1 MYSLRFLTSAVLA
14 ICLLAAIG
22 YFVSPYDPYE
32 TQASAILLG
41 PSASHWMG
49 TDMHGRDI
57 LSRVLAGASTSLFTS
72 LLIVLVSLLLGTLVG
87 LVAGYRQGLVDS
99 LFMRL
104 VDIFLAFPDF
114 LLALTVAGLLGGG
127 IESAMLAIILT
138 SWTQYARLA
147 RNLVGREL
155 AQNYVKAARMSGV
168 PQYRILWRYV
178 FPNMGGVLVTR
189 ALLQISHVMMMLA
202 GLSFL
207 GMGVKVPQAEWGAM
221 ISEGLMILPIAPWVS
236 LGPAGVLVLV
246 MIVFNAWGQA
256 WQSQGRPPG
265 GA

>member
-1 MYSLRFLTSAVLA
+1 MYQVRFLTSAVVVIGLIA
-14 ICLLAAIG
+14 ITGHFI
-22 YFVSPYDPYE
+22 SPYDPYE
-32 TQASAILLG
+32 TQTTAVLLS
-41 PSASHWMG
+41 PSLSHWMG

-57 LSRVLAGASTSLFTS
+57 FSRVLAGASTSLFTS
-72 LLIVLVSLLLGTLVG
+72 LLIVFLSLFLGSLIGLVS
-87 LVAGYRQGLVDS
+87 GYRKGLVDS
-99 LFMRL
+99 LLMRL

-127 IESAMLAIILT
+127 IESAMVAIILT

-155 AQNYVKAARMSGV
+155 AQNYVKAALLSGI
-168 PQYRILWRYV
+168 PRYRIVWSYI
-178 FPNMGGVLVTR
+178 FPNMGGILVTT
-189 ALLQISHVMMMLA
+189 ALLQIGRIMMMLA

-221 ISEGLMILPIAPWVS
+221 ISDGLMILPVAPWVS
-236 LGPAGVLVLV
+236 LGPASILVLV
-246 MIVFNAWGQA
+246 VVIFNAWGQA
-256 WQSQGRPPG
+256 WQDQGRPRG